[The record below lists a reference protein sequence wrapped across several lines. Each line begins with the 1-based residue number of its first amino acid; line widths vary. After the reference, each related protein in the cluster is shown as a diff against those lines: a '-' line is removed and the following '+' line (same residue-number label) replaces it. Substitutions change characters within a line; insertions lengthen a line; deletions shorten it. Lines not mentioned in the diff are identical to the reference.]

1 MALAQ
6 CSTFLKGLDAV
17 REAVYDTAYGA
28 KLIKSENLSDTA
40 AIASAEAAQT
50 YGLKVLERDIH
61 DKTRG
66 ENITRYIIL
75 ARDPAEYVPNCA
87 YRTSLVFTLE
97 EGSGQLFKALSV
109 FALREIS
116 ITKIE
121 SRPLR
126 ANPLL
131 STDEGTKQ
139 FNYVFYLDFLG
150 HSSELKSKQA
160 IRHLQEIT
168 PFFKILG
175 SYPTSAGVS

>member
-1 MALAQ
+1 MKKVSQRLTFASGMA
-6 CSTFLKGLDAV
+6 
-17 REAVYDTAYGA
+17 TA
-28 KLIKSENLSDTA
+28 
-40 AIASAEAAQT
+40 
-50 YGLKVLERDIH
+50 
-61 DKTRG
+61 
-66 ENITRYIIL
+66 RYIIL
-75 ARDPAEYVPNCA
+75 ARDPAEFDPANA

-131 STDEGTKQ
+131 STGEGTKQ

-150 HSSELKSKQA
+150 HSSEIKSKQA

-168 PFFKILG
+168 PFFKVLG
-175 SYPTSAGVS
+175 SYPREAKNT